1 MMSVKYC
8 LCGPLNL
15 HLPSLYFCYFLMFVV
30 SFSILQ
36 VIDKKLWFFY
46 VESQRSMSSGTIEKI
61 FRRHLGSIFYF
72 RADFN

>member
-30 SFSILQ
+30 SFNVLVFCRSLTRNCG
-36 VIDKKLWFFY
+36 FFMWNRK
-46 VESQRSMSSGTIEKI
+46 EACLAAQ
-61 FRRHLGSIFYF
+61 
-72 RADFN
+72 